1 MRFLYLG
8 FDTKTNRD
16 FIRVFRLQVPLCCSL
31 KCACNLPGRRRMI
44 CTEHTVPLC
53 RLFVEYSHIFCVL
66 DVCLG
71 DAHCLSSGRVLGV
84 RLISCWEGM
93 IYAGNAAVGVAV
105 GGGSTCDAVWFEKGF
120 VRFSFSF
127 LGGVRAPFFWLI
139 VFVCPSI
146 CIHPSVL
153 SIYLS
158 VRPSSSSGLPRHL
171 WPFLV
176 TALSLISSRFQTP
189 FSFVFFPSL

>member
-16 FIRVFRLQVPLCCSL
+16 FIRVFRLQVPLCCSF

-71 DAHCLSSGRVLGV
+71 DAHCLSSGRVSGV

-93 IYAGNAAVGVAV
+93 IYAGNSAVGVAV

-120 VRFSFSF
+120 CSFFLFFSGLCSCAFP
-127 LGGVRAPFFWLI
+127 LADCLR
-139 VFVCPSI
+139 
-146 CIHPSVL
+146 L
-153 SIYLS
+153 SIYLYPS
-158 VRPSSSSGLPRHL
+158 VCVIYLSVCA
-171 WPFLV
+171 PFLLFRSPPSPL
-176 TALSLISSRFQTP
+176 ALSYDRS
-189 FSFVFFPSL
+189 FSHFKSLPDPI